1 MMFMTNKSK
10 FSQSY
15 NRLFYQLLKF
25 GVVGGLAFII
35 DYLILIICK
44 ELLGFNVLLS
54 AALGFTISVIFNY
67 IASVKWV
74 FNVNKD
80 KNEKKNF
87 ILFMIFSVI
96 GLIITELIMFVGT
109 NIINISYLIVKI
121 AATAIVM
128 VFNFITRKIFLE

>member
-54 AALGFTISVIFNY
+54 AALGFTISLIFNY
-67 IASVKWV
+67 IASINWV
-74 FNVNKD
+74 FDVNKE
-80 KNEKKNF
+80 KNKKKNF
-87 ILFMIFSVI
+87 ILFMIFSII
-96 GLIITELIMFVGT
+96 GLILTEVIMFIGT
-109 NIINISYLIVKI
+109 DIININYLIVKI
-121 AATAIVM
+121 VATAIVM
-128 VFNFITRKIFLE
+128 VFNFITRKMFLE

>member
-1 MMFMTNKSK
+1 MINKLK
-10 FSQSY
+10 
-15 NRLFYQLLKF
+15 NNKLFQQIFKF
-25 GVVGGLAFII
+25 GVVGGIAFVI
-35 DYLILIICK
+35 DYGIMVISK
-44 ELLGFNVLLS
+44 ELLGFSILLS
-54 AALGFTISVIFNY
+54 AGLGFTISVIFNY

-74 FNVNKD
+74 FDVNKEKD
-80 KNEKKNF
+80 EKKNF

-128 VFNFITRKIFLE
+128 VFNFITRKLFLE

>member
-1 MMFMTNKSK
+1 MKNK
-10 FSQSY
+10 
-15 NRLFYQLLKF
+15 LFQQIFKF
-25 GVVGGLAFII
+25 GIVGGIAFII
-35 DYLILIICK
+35 DYGIMVISK
-44 ELLGFNVLLS
+44 ELLGFSILLS
-54 AALGFTISVIFNY
+54 AGLGFTISVIFNY